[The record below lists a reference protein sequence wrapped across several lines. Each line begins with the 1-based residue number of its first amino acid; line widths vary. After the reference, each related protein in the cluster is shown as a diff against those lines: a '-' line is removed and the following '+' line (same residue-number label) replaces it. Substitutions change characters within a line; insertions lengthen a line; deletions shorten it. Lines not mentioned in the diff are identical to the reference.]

1 MASGGAAGDPL
12 AARVEA
18 LESAVRELTAEVARL
33 RGSPEPAGSR
43 PTPAIAAQATPLRD
57 APAVHPQPVRPAPK
71 LDFESLVGRY
81 GTLVLATVSGLAA
94 IGTFIG
100 WAIARGWLGPT
111 QRVALGVLVAAGLAV
126 GGLRLRRRER
136 SFGASLLGLS
146 LATLHVCAWGA
157 GPSLHLVPEWV
168 AFAVAAAAS
177 IALAVFAHA
186 EADEPLWS
194 VGFSGAAIAP
204 FVTASGKSNLV
215 LLAAYGVA
223 VLSAAGYAL
232 GSRRWIVAGRLFLG
246 AATLYGLALATGYER
261 DHGPLLAM
269 SVPLSVAV
277 LGVVP
282 WITGSPRRERLRA
295 LGALAT
301 LAALRTAFGTDFRF
315 EPGTIALSIALAGI
329 GWLVLVDRTHAVEA
343 APAEGRSRHVVEG
356 DWLDAAV
363 LPLGFVL
370 AAVIALDGTANE
382 TGAALAAAAVVLL
395 ATLARLPGGGLRD
408 GAAFAVSICAVVAAM
423 VLLRTRPLELTVALA
438 VLSTAAFAGNV
449 AWRSATWAVMGVIGH
464 AWAALATLV
473 HLGDRPSYQYMP
485 FWTSASAVAAAVL
498 AGLLASWRLARDAR
512 MARMLR
518 AGALVWAFAWAHQE
532 IAFAF
537 SRTVATLL
545 LVSYYATTSV
555 AAVGVGRARGVR
567 LLRHAGLALAVFA
580 AAMALYGARR
590 LDAVGARITAD
601 LVAAVFLLAIAYWYR
616 KPGASITE
624 PSSPA

>member
-1 MASGGAAGDPL
+1 MASDGGSADPL

-18 LESAVRELTAEVARL
+18 LEAAVRELTAEVAR
-33 RGSPEPAGSR
+33 RQGGSPPAAAHPS
-43 PTPAIAAQATPLRD
+43 PVPAAQTPPRS
-57 APAVHPQPVRPAPK
+57 APAVQPQPVRAVPK
-71 LDFESLVGRY
+71 LDVESLVGRY

-94 IGTFIG
+94 VGTFIG

-111 QRVALGVLVAAGLAV
+111 QRVALGLLVAAGLAV

-177 IALAVFAHA
+177 IALAAFAHA

-194 VGFSGAAIAP
+194 VGFGGAAIAP
-204 FVTASGKSNLV
+204 FVTASGKSDLV

-223 VLSAAGYAL
+223 VLSTAGYAL
-232 GSRRWIVAGRLFLG
+232 DSRRWTVAGRLFLG
-246 AATLYGLALATGYER
+246 AAALYGLALATGYER

-269 SVPLSVAV
+269 SVPLAVAV

-282 WITGSPRRERLRA
+282 WIAGAPRRERLRA
-295 LGALAT
+295 LGAMAT
-301 LAALRTAFGTDFRF
+301 LGALRTAFGTDFRF
-315 EPGTIALSIALAGI
+315 EPGIIALTIALAGI
-329 GWLVLVDRTHAVEA
+329 AWLVLVDRTHAVQA
-343 APAEGRSRHVVEG
+343 APAETPSRHVVEG

-382 TGAALAAAAVVLL
+382 SGAALAAGAALLL
-395 ATLARLPGGGLRD
+395 ATVARLPGGGLRD
-408 GAAFAVSICAVVAAM
+408 GAAFAVSICALVAAM
-423 VLLRTRPLELTVALA
+423 VLLRDRPLELTVALA
-438 VLSTAAFAGNV
+438 ALSTAAFGANV
-449 AWRSATWAVMGVIGH
+449 AWRSTTWAVMGVIGH
-464 AWAALATLV
+464 AWAALATLG
-473 HLGDRPSYQYMP
+473 HLGDRASYQYTP

-512 MARMLR
+512 VEQMLR

-555 AAVGVGRARGVR
+555 AAVGAGRARGVR
-567 LLRHAGLALAVFA
+567 VLRHAGLALAVLA
-580 AAMALYGARR
+580 AGMALYGARR
-590 LDAVGARITAD
+590 LDAIGARIAAD

-616 KPGASITE
+616 KPGASLRE